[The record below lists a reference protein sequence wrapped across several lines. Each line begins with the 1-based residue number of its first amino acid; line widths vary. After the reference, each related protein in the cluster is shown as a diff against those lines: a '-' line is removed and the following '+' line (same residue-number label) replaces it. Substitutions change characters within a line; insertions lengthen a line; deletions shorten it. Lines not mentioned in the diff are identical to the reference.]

1 MKKRILLVEDQ
12 PLTAELFT
20 RYLSSDPNLELVS
33 KVIAANLAE
42 VYCLKEGLDLILM
55 DVITAGDSNGLE
67 EAKKIK
73 AKFPKIKILII
84 TSMPEVSYL
93 KKAKEYLCDGLWYKK
108 DDEEEFLGVIHK
120 ILGGEKSFPKE
131 TPPVKLGLCSSGELT
146 EREIE
151 VLRLVTGGYTNE
163 EIADKLVISVNTVR
177 NHVASLLLKTGYRN
191 RIELAVQARKTG
203 IVILDSEGGA
213 IKSFDDD

>member
-12 PLTAELFT
+12 PLTAELFA
-20 RYLSSDPNLELVS
+20 RYLSSDPNLELVR

-55 DVITAGDSNGLE
+55 DVITAGESNGLE

-73 AKFPKIKILII
+73 AKFPHIKVLII
-84 TSMPEVSYL
+84 TSMPEVSYIQ
-93 KKAKEYLCDGLWYKK
+93 KAKEYGCDGLWYKK
-108 DDEEEFLGVIHK
+108 DDEAEFLDVVHK
-120 ILGGEKSFPKE
+120 VLSGETCFPSSTPKVQLGY
-131 TPPVKLGLCSSGELT
+131 CSSDDLT

-151 VLRLVTGGYTNE
+151 VLRLVTGGLTND

-177 NHVASLLLKTGYRN
+177 NHVASLLLKTGFRN
-191 RIELAVQARKTG
+191 RIELAVKARQTG
-203 IVILDSEGGA
+203 IVILDSDGGG
-213 IKSFDDD
+213 F

>member
-20 RYLSSDPNLELVS
+20 RYLSSDPELELVS

-55 DVITAGDSNGLE
+55 DVLTAGTTNGLD

-73 AKFPKIKILII
+73 AKFPLVKVLII
-84 TSMPEVSYL
+84 TSMPEVSYIQ
-93 KKAKEYLCDGLWYKK
+93 KAKEYGCDGLWYKK
-108 DDEEEFLGVIHK
+108 DDEEEFLSVIHK
-120 ILGGEKSFPKE
+120 VLSGEKSFPE
-131 TPPVKLGLCSSGELT
+131 SSPCVKIGLCSSNELT

-151 VLRLVTGGYTNE
+151 VLRLITGGYTND
-163 EIADKLVISVNTVR
+163 EIADKLIISVNTVR

-191 RIELAVQARKTG
+191 RIELAVKARQTG
-203 IVILDSEGGA
+203 IVVLDSDGGGSNP
-213 IKSFDDD
+213 IR